1 MRMNN
6 IVRSR
11 NKPIRATGDGDEGGR
26 GVRLEITVR
35 SRLKRWPVRSEVI
48 HRASQELADLC
59 LPRRCGELSVCL
71 LSGVA
76 MARINQRFLGHTGP
90 TDVITFDYADAGLG
104 PEVAVCGDR
113 GSCLDFSG
121 EIFICPEVAAI
132 QGAEFGVSWRKEV
145 LRYLVH
151 GFLHLSGYDDLEP
164 SAREAMKRRENLLFQ
179 RLDREQGE
187 AWT

>member
-1 MRMNN
+1 
-6 IVRSR
+6 
-11 NKPIRATGDGDEGGR
+11 
-26 GVRLEITVR
+26 
-35 SRLKRWPVRSEVI
+35 
-48 HRASQELADLC
+48 
-59 LPRRCGELSVCL
+59 
-71 LSGVA
+71 

-121 EIFICPEVAAI
+121 EIFNCPEVAAI